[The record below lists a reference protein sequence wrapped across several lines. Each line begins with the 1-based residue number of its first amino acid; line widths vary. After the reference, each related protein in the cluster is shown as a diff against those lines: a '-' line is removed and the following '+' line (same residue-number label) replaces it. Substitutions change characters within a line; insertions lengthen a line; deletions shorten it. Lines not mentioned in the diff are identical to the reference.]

1 MDNHKEE
8 ERMDMSLNEL
18 VKQWVDGLKQ
28 LPGGRAPKRIVIP
41 SEVLDVEEA
50 DRKANRRFKVDEH
63 QRGAT
68 SIVYQHGLDTIEI
81 VGDDDAEK

>member
-8 ERMDMSLNEL
+8 EGMDMNLNEL
-18 VKQWVDGLKQ
+18 VKQWIDGLKQ

-50 DRKANRRFKVDEH
+50 DSKANRRFKVDVHE
-63 QRGAT
+63 RGAT
-68 SIVYQHGLDTIEI
+68 LIMYQHGLDTIEV
-81 VGDDDAEK
+81 VGDNDAEK